1 MNKQKITG
9 LALTIWFTCAFFY
22 ALEYFIRSS
31 TGALLDDFMK
41 EPYNLSTLSI
51 SLFSSAFYWAYVLA
65 QIPAGILVDRFG
77 VKKVMV
83 VSTAIFSVAIFIAT
97 AFTSESALLLYRVL
111 AGFGGGFAFLC
122 ALKSIS
128 IWLPNRLFPMF
139 TGFTQF
145 LLYTGATLSAAP
157 LVLLSKHFS
166 IPEIMM
172 GVFIISLIVLLFSIF
187 AIKTHPDFVKNS
199 TTGAKKSSFKDILEV
214 VANKQIWLN
223 GFYCFTIYGTT
234 VLFADLWGIRY
245 LQLTGFTEAQ
255 AGLCTSFIFI
265 GVAVFSPLWGVI
277 ATIFDGEKRFL
288 LVAPIF
294 GFFIVTY
301 LLFFNDSFIL
311 ACILCVLFGG
321 VQGVHTLNYSALRN
335 TVSATQIATG
345 LALVNVFLPLS
356 GGILQPVTGAII
368 NSLKENNDPLY
379 AFQVAMIFIPVLMF
393 LSFVVALFIRDKKK

>member
-9 LALTIWFTCAFFY
+9 LALTVWFTCAFFY

-41 EPYNLSTLSI
+41 EPYNLSTFSI

-83 VSTAIFSVAIFIAT
+83 VSTAIFSVAIFIAA

-157 LVLLSKHFS
+157 LVMLSKHFS
-166 IPEIMM
+166 VTEIMM
-172 GVFIISLIVLLFSIF
+172 GVFIVSLIVLLFSIF
-187 AIKTHPDFVKNS
+187 VIKTHPDFVKNS

-245 LQLTGFTEAQ
+245 LQHL
-255 AGLCTSFIFI
+255 
-265 GVAVFSPLWGVI
+265 
-277 ATIFDGEKRFL
+277 
-288 LVAPIF
+288 
-294 GFFIVTY
+294 Y
-301 LLFFNDSFIL
+301 L
-311 ACILCVLFGG
+311 
-321 VQGVHTLNYSALRN
+321 
-335 TVSATQIATG
+335 
-345 LALVNVFLPLS
+345 
-356 GGILQPVTGAII
+356 
-368 NSLKENNDPLY
+368 
-379 AFQVAMIFIPVLMF
+379 
-393 LSFVVALFIRDKKK
+393 